1 MLDYNQPIDRAR
13 SEAPQGKPQAG
24 LSVLEFANLLWRRKV
39 AIAAAALLGATL
51 AVTVGKSLTPRYTA
65 TAQLYVDPRELQLVD
80 RELTPRAQD
89 VSGMS
94 MVVESQARLITSNSV
109 LLQVIQQAGLDKDPE
124 FGGGEGTS
132 LMSSLL
138 GLIGLQPRAPSAA
151 EKKEVQLAA
160 LDALNRHITV
170 RKTEK
175 SFIVDIEVWSTDPA
189 KAAMLANTLTNAYL
203 AESRNS
209 QASAA
214 RRATNDLSGRLKEL
228 RERLRNAETALAT
241 YKAQNNFVGTQDT
254 LISDQQLSASN
265 QRLAAARAATM
276 DAQARLDQIEASRR
290 TAADAGAIPEALQ
303 SPTIANL
310 RAQYADA
317 RKKYAEQAGELGPR
331 HPALRQTEK
340 QVEDLKRTINEEID
354 RFAQSAKNDLTRARD
369 FEASLNRA
377 LEAQKRQSVQLSQ
390 AAVRLRELEREA
402 DASRDVYQS
411 FLKRSRETE
420 EQESLNTSAARVIGE
435 ATVPQRRSFP
445 PAMSLF
451 AMIGFIFGA
460 VAASSWFAAA
470 ELLFSRASAPA
481 PTPARPQRTPV
492 PDATRAPQRARAPEL
507 SEASPPPQ
515 VSGAPE
521 VEQAPPELAAPPLQP
536 SIVEKPLIEKPLI
549 ARLQEADVIHTLGA
563 ILATGGGVDL
573 TRLGWPTLRPG
584 FPLTTLLNAWRD
596 MRAAV
601 ARRAG
606 GKAMPVIA
614 LVGAGETTGRSVTAL
629 NFALA
634 AARDGTRVLMIDAD
648 HQARSLSNKVDRRG
662 KNEPSRLGWL
672 SIGSKDARE
681 IKTVNGIS
689 VLPAAEGDAGKAAD
703 AIRKAITQ
711 ARAAGGY
718 DLVILDGP
726 AVPLSAGGRKLL
738 DDTDALVAVLPTSL
752 DINDSL
758 EEILTTLGRAE
769 RKLVGVVL
777 DELTPAAQT
786 RQRGRQYA

>member
-1 MLDYNQPIDRAR
+1 MLDYNQPIDRAG
-13 SEAPQGKPQAG
+13 SEAPHQRPQAG
-24 LSVLEFANLLWRRKV
+24 FNVLELVSLLWRHKI
-39 AIAAAALLGATL
+39 AIASAALIGASL
-51 AVTVGKSLTPRYTA
+51 AVTIGKSLAPRYTA

-94 MVVESQARLITSNSV
+94 MVVESQARLITSNGV
-109 LLQVIQQAGLDKDPE
+109 LLQVIQQANLDKDPE
-124 FGGGEGTS
+124 FGGGDASG

-138 GLIGLQPRAPSAA
+138 RLIGLPPRAPSAA
-151 EKKEVQLAA
+151 DIKDVQLAA
-160 LDALNRHITV
+160 LDALNKHIAI

-189 KAAMLANTLTNAYL
+189 KAAMLANTLTNTFL
-203 AESRNS
+203 TDSRNS
-209 QASAA
+209 QALAA
-214 RRATNDLSGRLKEL
+214 RRATSELSGRLKEL
-228 RERLRNAETALAT
+228 RERLRNAETTLAT
-241 YKAQNNFVGTQDT
+241 YKAQNNFVGSQDS

-265 QRLAAARAATM
+265 QRLSAARAATM

-290 TAADAGAIPEALQ
+290 TTADAGANSEALQ

-369 FEASLNRA
+369 FEASLSRA

-420 EQESLNTSAARVIGE
+420 EQETLNTSAARIIGE

-460 VAASSWFAAA
+460 IAASNWFVAA
-470 ELLFSRASAPA
+470 ELVFAGAFVPAPA
-481 PTPARPQRTPV
+481 PARPNRTPLPQAPRAPEPSRAPETARPQPV
-492 PDATRAPQRARAPEL
+492 SRAPEVA
-507 SEASPPPQ
+507 EAL
-515 VSGAPE
+515 
-521 VEQAPPELAAPPLQP
+521 PELAAPPLQP
-536 SIVEKPLIEKPLI
+536 SMVEKSLIEKPLI

-563 ILATGGGVDL
+563 ILATGDGIDL

-584 FPLTTLLNAWRD
+584 FPLTTLLNACRD
-596 MRAAV
+596 MRATT

-606 GKAMPVIA
+606 GKTMPVIA
-614 LVGAGETTGRSVTAL
+614 LVGASETTGRSVTAL

-634 AARDGTRVLMIDAD
+634 AARDGARVLMIDAD
-648 HQARSLSNKVDRRG
+648 HQAHSLSNKVNRPR
-662 KNEPSRLGWL
+662 KSEPSKVGWL
-672 SIGSKDARE
+672 SIGSKAARE
-681 IKTVNGIS
+681 IKTLNGIS
-689 VLPAAEGDAGKAAD
+689 VLPAVEGDAGKATD
-703 AIRKAITQ
+703 AVRKAIEQ
-711 ARAAGGY
+711 ARSAGGY

-726 AVPLSAGGRKLL
+726 TAPLTAGSRKLL
-738 DDTDALVAVLPTSL
+738 DDADALVAVLPTSL
-752 DINDSL
+752 DINDGL
-758 EEILTTLGRAE
+758 EEILSTLGRAE

-777 DELTPAAQT
+777 DELTPMAQA

>member
-13 SEAPQGKPQAG
+13 PESPQQRPQAG
-24 LSVLEFANLLWRRKV
+24 FNVLELANLLWRRKI

-89 VSGMS
+89 VSGMA

-109 LLQVIQQAGLDKDPE
+109 LLKVIQQAGLDKDPE
-124 FGGGEGTS
+124 FGGGSDGQS

-151 EKKEVQLAA
+151 DNKEVQLAA
-160 LDALNRHITV
+160 LEALNRHITI

-241 YKAQNNFVGTQDT
+241 YKAQNNFVGTQDA

-265 QRLAAARAATM
+265 QRLSAARAATM
-276 DAQARLDQIEASRR
+276 DAQARLDQIEANRR

-340 QVEDLKRTINEEID
+340 QVEDLKRTISEEID

-369 FEASLNRA
+369 YEASLNRA
-377 LEAQKRQSVQLSQ
+377 TEAQKRQSVQLSQ

-420 EQESLNTSAARVIGE
+420 EQETLNTSAARVIGE

-460 VAASSWFAAA
+460 LAASSWFAAV
-470 ELLFSRASAPA
+470 ELLLVGAPA
-481 PTPARPQRTPV
+481 PAPARRERKPAPER
-492 PDATRAPQRARAPEL
+492 TRAPEVLPAPAAPQ
-507 SEASPPPQ
+507 SPQ
-515 VSGAPE
+515 VSRPQE
-521 VEQAPPELAAPPLQP
+521 VAQALPELAAPSLQP
-536 SIVEKPLIEKPLI
+536 AMVEKPLIEKPLI

-584 FPLTTLLNAWRD
+584 FPLTKLLNAWRD
-596 MRAAV
+596 MRTAV

-606 GKAMPVIA
+606 EKAMPVIA
-614 LVGAGETTGRSVTAL
+614 LVGAGDTTGRSVIAL

-634 AARDGTRVLMIDAD
+634 AARDGARVLMIDAD
-648 HQARSLSNKVDRRG
+648 HQAHALSNKVSRPGR
-662 KNEPSRLGWL
+662 NEPSRLGWL
-672 SIGSKDARE
+672 SIGSKAARE

-689 VLPAAEGDAGKAAD
+689 VLPAGEGDAGKAAD
-703 AIRKAITQ
+703 AIRKAIAQ

-726 AVPLSAGGRKLL
+726 VMPLLAGGRKLL

-758 EEILTTLGRAE
+758 EEILTALGRAE

-777 DELTPAAQT
+777 DELTPAIQT

>member
-13 SEAPQGKPQAG
+13 HPTMSEAPQRTSEA
-24 LSVLEFANLLWRRKV
+24 SFNVLELVRLLWRRKI
-39 AIAAAALLGATL
+39 AIASAALIGACL

-89 VSGMS
+89 LSGMS
-94 MVVESQARLITSNSV
+94 MVIESQARLITSNSV
-109 LLQVIQQAGLDKDPE
+109 LLRVIQQANLDKDPE
-124 FGGGEGTS
+124 FGSGGDGKS
-132 LMSSLL
+132 PMSSLL

-151 EKKEVQLAA
+151 DIKDVQLAA
-160 LDALNRHITV
+160 LDALNKHITI

-189 KAAMLANTLTNAYL
+189 KAAMLANTLTNVYL
-203 AESRNS
+203 TESRNS
-209 QASAA
+209 QALAA
-214 RRATNDLSGRLKEL
+214 RRATSELSGRLKEL

-241 YKAQNNFVGTQDT
+241 YKAQNNFVGTQDA
-254 LISDQQLSASN
+254 LISDQQLSSSN
-265 QRLAAARAATM
+265 QRLSAARAATM
-276 DAQARLDQIEASRR
+276 DAQARLDQIEANKR

-317 RKKYAEQAGELGPR
+317 RKKYAEQTAELGPR

-340 QVEDLKRTINEEID
+340 QVEDLKRTISEEIE

-369 FEASLNRA
+369 YEASLNRA
-377 LEAQKRQSVQLSQ
+377 LEVQKRQSVQLSQ

-402 DASRDVYQS
+402 EASRDVYQS

-420 EQESLNTSAARVIGE
+420 EQETLNTSAARVIGE

-460 VAASSWFAAA
+460 LAAASWFVAA
-470 ELLFSRASAPA
+470 EHLFNGATAPEPSRRER
-481 PTPARPQRTPV
+481 TPAQDLTRPQ
-492 PDATRAPQRARAPEL
+492 PE
-507 SEASPPPQ
+507 A
-515 VSGAPE
+515 
-521 VEQAPPELAAPPLQP
+521 AAPPPALAL
-536 SIVEKPLIEKPLI
+536 VEKPLI
-549 ARLQEADVIHTLGA
+549 ARLQEADVIRTLGA

-573 TRLGWPTLRPG
+573 TRVGWPTLRPG
-584 FPLTTLLNAWRD
+584 FPLTTLLNALRD
-596 MRAAV
+596 MRAAM

-606 GKAMPVIA
+606 GKTMPVMA
-614 LVGAGETTGRSVTAL
+614 LVGGGDTTGRSVAAL

-634 AARDGTRVLMIDAD
+634 AARDGSRVLMIDAD
-648 HQARSLSNKVDRRG
+648 HQAHTLSNKVNRPG
-662 KNEPSRLGWL
+662 KSEPSKLGWL
-672 SIGSKDARE
+672 SIGAKTARE

-689 VLPAAEGDAGKAAD
+689 VLPAAESDAGKAAD
-703 AIRKAITQ
+703 AIRKAIAQ
-711 ARAAGGY
+711 ARSAGGY
-718 DLVILDGP
+718 DVVILDGP
-726 AVPLSAGGRKLL
+726 AMPLSAAGRKLL
-738 DDTDALVAVLPTSL
+738 DSADALVAVLPTSL
-752 DINDSL
+752 DINDSM
-758 EEILTTLGRAE
+758 EEILAALGGAQ

-777 DELTPAAQT
+777 DELAPATQT
-786 RQRGRQYA
+786 RQRGKQYA

>member
-1 MLDYNQPIDRAR
+1 MLDYNQPIDRAGP
-13 SEAPQGKPQAG
+13 EAPQQRSQAG
-24 LSVLEFANLLWRRKV
+24 FNVLELVNLLWRRKI

-51 AVTVGKSLTPRYTA
+51 AVTVGKSVTPRYTA

-89 VSGMS
+89 VSGMA

-109 LLQVIQQAGLDKDPE
+109 LLQVIQQANLDKDPE
-124 FGGGEGTS
+124 FGGGGDARS

-151 EKKEVQLAA
+151 ETKEVQLAA

-228 RERLRNAETALAT
+228 RERLRSAETALAT
-241 YKAQNNFVGTQDT
+241 YKAQNNFVGTQDA

-265 QRLAAARAATM
+265 QRLSAARAATM

-290 TAADAGAIPEALQ
+290 TAADAGANSEALQ

-420 EQESLNTSAARVIGE
+420 EQETLNTSAARVIGE

-445 PAMSLF
+445 PAMSMF

-460 VAASSWFAAA
+460 LAAACWFVAA
-470 ELLFSRASAPA
+470 ELCS
-481 PTPARPQRTPV
+481 PARPPPNRAAVNARLRRTLR
-492 PDATRAPQRARAPEL
+492 DL
-507 SEASPPPQ
+507 EAEAAGPPP
-515 VSGAPE
+515 A
-521 VEQAPPELAAPPLQP
+521 LA
-536 SIVEKPLIEKPLI
+536 LIEKPLI

-596 MRAAV
+596 MRAAM

-606 GKAMPVIA
+606 GKTMPVIA
-614 LVGAGETTGRSVTAL
+614 LVGAGDDHGTQRDRAEFRARSRARRHPRADDRCRL
-629 NFALA
+629 SGALA
-634 AARDGTRVLMIDAD
+634 LEQDQPSRQERAEQARLALDRQQGRARD
-648 HQARSLSNKVDRRG
+648 QDRQRH
-662 KNEPSRLGWL
+662 LG
-672 SIGSKDARE
+672 
-681 IKTVNGIS
+681 
-689 VLPAAEGDAGKAAD
+689 
-703 AIRKAITQ
+703 
-711 ARAAGGY
+711 AAGH
-718 DLVILDGP
+718 
-726 AVPLSAGGRKLL
+726 R
-738 DDTDALVAVLPTSL
+738 
-752 DINDSL
+752 
-758 EEILTTLGRAE
+758 R
-769 RKLVGVVL
+769 RC
-777 DELTPAAQT
+777 
-786 RQRGRQYA
+786 RQGH

>member
-1 MLDYNQPIDRAR
+1 MLDYSQPIDRAGPG
-13 SEAPQGKPQAG
+13 APQRPQAG
-24 LSVLEFANLLWRRKV
+24 LNVLELVDLLWQRKV

-51 AVTVGKSLTPRYTA
+51 AITAGKSVTPRYTA

-89 VSGMS
+89 ISGMS

-109 LLQVIQQAGLDKDPE
+109 LLRVIQQVGLDKDPE
-124 FGGGEGTS
+124 FGGSRDGNS

-151 EKKEVQLAA
+151 DNKEVQLAA
-160 LDALNRHITV
+160 LEALNRHITI

-189 KAAMLANTLTNAYL
+189 KAAMLANTLTSTYL
-203 AESRNS
+203 TESRNS

-214 RRATNDLSGRLKEL
+214 RRATSDLSGRLKEL
-228 RERLRNAETALAT
+228 RDRLRIAETALAT
-241 YKAQNNFVGTQDT
+241 YKAQNNFVGTQDA

-265 QRLAAARAATM
+265 QRLSAARAATM
-276 DAQARLDQIEASRR
+276 DAQARRDQIEGSRR

-317 RKKYAEQAGELGPR
+317 RKKYAEQTGELGPR

-445 PAMSLF
+445 PAMSMF

-460 VAASSWFAAA
+460 IAASSWFVAA
-470 ELLFSRASAPA
+470 ELLFAGAPA
-481 PTPARPQRTPV
+481 PARPQRTPTSGT
-492 PDATRAPQRARAPEL
+492 ARAPQVSRAPEV
-507 SEASPPPQ
+507 AQPQ
-515 VSGAPE
+515 QVPRAPE
-521 VEQAPPELAAPPLQP
+521 VAQALPEVSAPPLQP
-536 SIVEKPLIEKPLI
+536 STVEKPLIEKPLI

-634 AARDGTRVLMIDAD
+634 AARDGARVLMIDAD
-648 HQARSLSNKVDRRG
+648 HQAHSLSNKVNRPG
-662 KNEPSRLGWL
+662 KSEPSRLGWL
-672 SIGSKDARE
+672 SIGGKAARE

-689 VLPAAEGDAGKAAD
+689 VLPAAGNDAGKAAD
-703 AIRKAITQ
+703 AIRKAIEQ
-711 ARAAGGY
+711 ARSAGGY

-726 AVPLSAGGRKLL
+726 VTPLTAGGRKLL
-738 DDTDALVAVLPTSL
+738 DDADGLVAVLPTGL

-758 EEILTTLGRAE
+758 EEILNTLGRAE

-777 DELTPAAQT
+777 DELTPATQA

>member
-1 MLDYNQPIDRAR
+1 MLDYSQPIDRAGP
-13 SEAPQGKPQAG
+13 EAPQRKPQAG
-24 LSVLEFANLLWRRKV
+24 FNVLELVNLLWRRKV

-51 AVTVGKSLTPRYTA
+51 AVVAGKSVTPRYTA

-124 FGGGEGTS
+124 FGGGDGRG

-151 EKKEVQLAA
+151 EKNEVQLAA
-160 LDALNRHITV
+160 LDALNKHITV

-214 RRATNDLSGRLKEL
+214 RRATNDLSSRLKEL
-228 RERLRNAETALAT
+228 RDRLRNAETVLAT
-241 YKAQNNFVGTQDT
+241 YKAQNNFVGTQDA

-265 QRLAAARAATM
+265 QRLSAARAATM

-290 TAADAGAIPEALQ
+290 TATDAGAIPEALQ

-460 VAASSWFAAA
+460 IAASSWFVAV
-470 ELLFSRASAPA
+470 ELLFTGAIAPA
-481 PTPARPQRTPV
+481 PAPARPQRTPA
-492 PDATRAPQRARAPEL
+492 PDADAMRAPQRAPPP
-507 SEASPPPQ
+507 EASLPQ
-515 VSGAPE
+515 PASRIPE
-521 VEQAPPELAAPPLQP
+521 VEQILPELAAPPLQP
-536 SIVEKPLIEKPLI
+536 SMVEKPVIEKPLI
-549 ARLQEADVIHTLGA
+549 ARFQEADVIHTLGA

-601 ARRAG
+601 VRRAG

-614 LVGAGETTGRSVTAL
+614 LVGAGETTGRSVTTL

-634 AARDGTRVLMIDAD
+634 AARDGARVLMIDAD
-648 HQARSLSNKVDRRG
+648 HQARSLSNKVSRPSRS
-662 KNEPSRLGWL
+662 EPSRLGWL

-689 VLPAAEGDAGKAAD
+689 VLPAAEGDADKAAA
-703 AIRKAITQ
+703 AIRKAIAQ
-711 ARAAGGY
+711 ARSAGGY

-726 AVPLSAGGRKLL
+726 AMPLSAGGRKLL
-738 DDTDALVAVLPTSL
+738 DDTDSLVAVLPTSL
-752 DINDSL
+752 DVNDSL
-758 EEILTTLGRAE
+758 EEILAALGPSE

-777 DELTPAAQT
+777 DELTPVIQT
-786 RQRGRQYA
+786 RHRGRQYA